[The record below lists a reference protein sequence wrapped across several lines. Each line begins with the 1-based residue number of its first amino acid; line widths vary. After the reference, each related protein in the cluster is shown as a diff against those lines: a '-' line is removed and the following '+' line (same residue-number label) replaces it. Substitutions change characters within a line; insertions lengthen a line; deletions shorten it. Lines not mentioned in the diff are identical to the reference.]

1 MTGSAHPS
9 GATGQARPTLAII
22 VVNYGSHELIRRN
35 FGPLDL
41 AAVGARLVVVDN
53 HRTAADTEAIRALA
67 AEHGWR
73 LVETGRNAGFG
84 AGANA
89 GAQVALDEG
98 ADVLVVAN
106 PDLAVTADVVAELAA
121 VVRKDPDVAVAPR
134 IVRPD
139 GSLWFGGGVVSL
151 DEARTRLVPGDSAG
165 PAVTV
170 SPRTPP
176 WLSGACLAMHRDLWT
191 TVAGFDDDYFMY
203 WEDVDLS
210 YRVVKA
216 GGRLEVR
223 QDLVAVH
230 DVGGTQHDVDQRAK
244 SSTYYY
250 YSCRNRLVFAAK
262 HLDRRD
268 RRRWVRSTPADS
280 RRVLLR
286 GGRRQLSA
294 PHRTL
299 WPAAKGIAAGAL
311 WLVVHRARPS

>member
-1 MTGSAHPS
+1 MSDA
-9 GATGQARPTLAII
+9 PTIALV
-22 VVNYGSHELIRRN
+22 VVNFGSHELIRRN

-53 HRTAADTEAIRALA
+53 HRSAADTEAIRALA

-84 AGANA
+84 AGVNA
-89 GAQVALDEG
+89 GAQVALADG

-106 PDLAVTADVVAELAA
+106 PDLAVSAEVVAELAA
-121 VVRKDPDVAVAPR
+121 VVRADHDVAVAPR

-151 DEARTRLVPGDSAG
+151 DDARTLLVPADGADPDDAATGAS
-165 PAVTV
+165 
-170 SPRTPP
+170 SRRPP
-176 WLSGACLAMHRDLWT
+176 WLSGACFAMHRDLWT
-191 TVAGFDDDYFMY
+191 TVAGFDDDYFLY

-216 GGRLEVR
+216 GGRLAVR

-230 DVGGTQHDVDQRAK
+230 DVGGTQHDVTQRAK

-268 RRRWVRSTPADS
+268 RRRWVRTTPADS

-286 GGRRQLSA
+286 GGRRQLVA

-299 WPAAKGIAAGAL
+299 WPVVKGAAAGAV
-311 WLVVHRARPS
+311 WLVAHRARPS

>member
-1 MTGSAHPS
+1 MTEAAG
-9 GATGQARPTLAII
+9 PTLALV
-22 VVNYGSHELIRRN
+22 VVNFGSHELIRRN
-35 FGPLDL
+35 FGSLDL

-53 HRTAADTEAIRALA
+53 LRCQADTEAIRKLA
-67 AEHGWR
+67 AEQGWG

-84 AGANA
+84 AGVNA
-89 GAQVALDEG
+89 GARVALDQG

-106 PDLAVTADVVAELAA
+106 PDLAVTAEVVAELAA
-121 VVRKDPDVAVAPR
+121 VVRADHDVAVAPR

-139 GSLWFGGGVVSL
+139 GSLWFGGGVISL
-151 DEARTRLVPGDSAG
+151 DEARTRLVPDDAPDDAPDSGAG
-165 PAVTV
+165 TV
-170 SPRTPP
+170 LAGSPRTPP
-176 WLSGACLAMHRDLWT
+176 WISGACFAMHRDLWT
-191 TVAGFDDDYFMY
+191 TVAGFDDDYFLY

-230 DVGGTQHDVDQRAK
+230 DVGGTQHDVTQRAK

-268 RRRWVRSTPADS
+268 RRRWVRTAPADS
-280 RRVLLR
+280 RRILLR
-286 GGRRQLSA
+286 GGRRQLVA

-299 WPAAKGIAAGAL
+299 WPAVKGAAAGAV

>member
-1 MTGSAHPS
+1 MNAV
-9 GATGQARPTLAII
+9 AVV
-22 VVNYGSHELIRRN
+22 VVNFGSHELIRAN

-53 HRTAADTEAIRALA
+53 HRSAADTEAIRALA
-67 AEHGWR
+67 TEHGWH

-89 GAQVALDEG
+89 GARVALAGG

-106 PDLAVTADVVAELAA
+106 PDLAMTAEVVAELAA
-121 VVRKDPDVAVAPR
+121 VVRADHDVAVAPR

-139 GSLWFGGGVVSL
+139 GSLWFGGGFISL
-151 DEARTRLVPGDSAG
+151 DDARTLLTPADAVGPADVAEPAG
-165 PAVTV
+165 PAGPAPAA

-176 WLSGACLAMHRDLWT
+176 WISGACFAMHRDLWT

-230 DVGGTQHDVDQRAK
+230 DVGGTQHDVTQRAK
-244 SSTYYY
+244 SSMYYY

-268 RRRWVRSTPADS
+268 RRRWVRTTPADS

-286 GGRRQLSA
+286 GGRRQLVA

-299 WPAAKGIAAGAL
+299 WPVLKGAAAGAV

>member
-1 MTGSAHPS
+1 VSEYR
-9 GATGQARPTLAII
+9 GAAAPGIAVV
-22 VVNYGSHELIRRN
+22 VVNFGSHELIRRN

-53 HRTAADTEAIRALA
+53 LRSPADTDAIRALA
-67 AEHGWR
+67 GERGWR

-84 AGANA
+84 AGVNA
-89 GAQVALDEG
+89 GARVALDDG

-106 PDLAVTADVVAELAA
+106 PDLAVSADVIAELAA
-121 VVRKDPDVAVAPR
+121 VVRAGHDVAVAPR

-151 DEARTRLVPGDSAG
+151 DESRTRLVEADAAP
-165 PAVTV
+165 V

-176 WLSGACLAMHRDLWT
+176 WLSGACFAMHRDLWT
-191 TVAGFDDDYFMY
+191 TVAGFDDDYFLY

-230 DVGGTQHDVDQRAK
+230 DVGGTQHDVTQRAK

-268 RRRWVRSTPADS
+268 RRRWVRGTPADS

-286 GGRRQLSA
+286 GGRRQLVA

-299 WPAAKGIAAGAL
+299 WPVVKGAVAGAV